1 MKIFVLRIWEND
13 TFVALFFYP
22 LSMLVSDD
30 SECTVM
36 SGSIVMCQDYDCNMT
51 QAGVIS
57 AIKMFKIINR
67 EAIAAKLAE
76 CTLTRSEGRG
86 FDSHLWW
93 SGAETWI
100 MVWAMVMMMSQMMMS
115 HWFRESGQ
123 HSAMWPPFVFIKEAE
138 PSLNVM
144 SCRIVLCQDYVCN
157 MTQAGS
163 YLPRLIRVQHPGHV
177 ITLDQ

>member
-1 MKIFVLRIWEND
+1 
-13 TFVALFFYP
+13 
-22 LSMLVSDD
+22 MLVSDD

-100 MVWAMVMMMSQMMMS
+100 MV
-115 HWFRESGQ
+115 
-123 HSAMWPPFVFIKEAE
+123 
-138 PSLNVM
+138 
-144 SCRIVLCQDYVCN
+144 
-157 MTQAGS
+157 
-163 YLPRLIRVQHPGHV
+163 
-177 ITLDQ
+177 